1 MPGFIHNRTGP
12 IVRLRRYRARCRT
25 VTPPSPEPRRVKT
38 PSWFDPRLILGIV
51 LVLGSVAVG
60 AIVVAR
66 ADSSTSAVAVSRD
79 LAAGTVLTAG
89 DVHTTRV
96 RLQSTSA
103 LYVAGGTSVVGQ
115 TLGLALHAGE
125 LLPRSA
131 VVATSKVQT
140 TLTVPVRPENAPDV
154 KRGQRIAVWVSTQY
168 CQAVLVIG
176 DVVVQDVRQA
186 GTGALSAASDESLVV
201 RAPAALAQR
210 VVTALGLEGATLRVG
225 VLGGSPSP
233 TANDALP
240 TLGSCLAPSHSS

>member
-1 MPGFIHNRTGP
+1 M
-12 IVRLRRYRARCRT
+12 
-25 VTPPSPEPRRVKT
+25 KT
-38 PSWFDPRLILGIV
+38 PSWFDPRLVLGIV
-51 LVLGSVAVG
+51 LVLGSVALG
-60 AIVVAR
+60 AIVVSR
-66 ADSSTSAVAVSRD
+66 ADSSKAVVAMSRD
-79 LAAGTVLTAG
+79 LAAGTVITAA
-89 DVHTTRV
+89 DVHTARV
-96 RLQSTSA
+96 RLQSTA
-103 LYVAGGTSVVGQ
+103 GLYVPGGTSVLGR
-115 TLGLALHAGE
+115 TLTLSLRSGE

-131 VVATSKVQT
+131 VGATSRTET

-186 GTGALSAASDESLVV
+186 GTGALSAASNESLVV

-233 TANDALP
+233 SANDDLP
-240 TLGSCLAPSHSS
+240 TLGICLAPAHA

>member
-1 MPGFIHNRTGP
+1 MFD
-12 IVRLRRYRARCRT
+12 
-25 VTPPSPEPRRVKT
+25 VTTPSPEPRRIKT

-60 AIVVAR
+60 AIVVSR
-66 ADSSTSAVAVSRD
+66 ADSSTSVLAVSHD
-79 LAAGTVLTAG
+79 LAAGTVLTTA

-96 RLQSTSA
+96 RLQATSG
-103 LYVAGGTSVVGQ
+103 LYVTGGTSVVGQ
-115 TLGLALHAGE
+115 TLARPLRSGE
-125 LLPRSA
+125 LLARSA
-131 VVATSKVQT
+131 VAATPSTQT

-225 VLGGSPSP
+225 VLGGSVSSGV
-233 TANDALP
+233 NDDLPALG
-240 TLGSCLAPSHSS
+240 TCLAPAHAS

>member
-1 MPGFIHNRTGP
+1 M
-12 IVRLRRYRARCRT
+12 LD
-25 VTPPSPEPRRVKT
+25 VTLSSPEPRRVKT

-51 LVLGSVAVG
+51 LVLGSVALG
-60 AIVVAR
+60 AIVVSR
-66 ADSSTSAVAVSRD
+66 ADSSTSVVAVSHD

-96 RLQSTSA
+96 RLQRTTG
-103 LYVAGGTSVVGQ
+103 LYVPGDASVLGQ
-115 TLGLALHAGE
+115 TLARPLRSGE
-125 LLPRSA
+125 LLARSA
-131 VVATSKVQT
+131 VGATAKTET

-168 CQAVLVIG
+168 CQAVLVIA

-225 VLGGSPSP
+225 VLGGSAST
-233 TANDALP
+233 TANDQLP
-240 TLGSCLAPSHSS
+240 TLGTCLAPVRAS

>member
-1 MPGFIHNRTGP
+1 MT
-12 IVRLRRYRARCRT
+12 A
-25 VTPPSPEPRRVKT
+25 PSPEPRRVKT
-38 PSWFDPRLILGIV
+38 PSWFDPRLILGVV
-51 LVLGSVAVG
+51 LVLGSVALG
-60 AIVVAR
+60 AVVVSR
-66 ADSSTSAVAVSRD
+66 ADSSRAVVAVSRD
-79 LAAGTVLTAG
+79 LAAGTVLTAT
-89 DVHTTRV
+89 DVHATRV
-96 RLQSTSA
+96 RLQSTSG
-103 LYVAGGTSVVGQ
+103 LYVPASTSVVGR
-115 TLGLALHAGE
+115 TLTLSLRSGE

-131 VVATSKVQT
+131 VGPTSKTQT

-225 VLGGSPSP
+225 ILGGSPTPS
-233 TANDALP
+233 ANDNLP
-240 TLGSCLAPSHSS
+240 TLGACLAPSHAS

>member
-1 MPGFIHNRTGP
+1 MFD
-12 IVRLRRYRARCRT
+12 

-38 PSWFDPRLILGIV
+38 PSWFDPRLVLGIV
-51 LVLGSVAVG
+51 LVLGSVALG
-60 AIVVAR
+60 AIVVSR
-66 ADSSTSAVAVSRD
+66 ADSSTSVAAVSHD
-79 LAAGTVLTAG
+79 LAAGTVLTAA
-89 DVHTTRV
+89 DVHPTRV
-96 RLQSTSA
+96 RLQSTAS
-103 LYVAGGTSVVGQ
+103 LYVPAGTSVVGQ
-115 TLGLALHAGE
+115 TLARSLRSGE
-125 LLPRSA
+125 LLARSA
-131 VVATSKVQT
+131 VGPTPNTET

-225 VLGGSPSP
+225 VLGGSASLR
-233 TANDALP
+233 ANDDLP
-240 TLGSCLAPSHSS
+240 TLTTCLAPSRAS

>member
-1 MPGFIHNRTGP
+1 MFD
-12 IVRLRRYRARCRT
+12 
-25 VTPPSPEPRRVKT
+25 VTTPSPEPRRTKT

-51 LVLGSVAVG
+51 LVLGSVALG
-60 AIVVAR
+60 AVVVSR
-66 ADSSTSAVAVSRD
+66 ADSSTSVIAVSRD
-79 LAAGTVLTAG
+79 LAAGTVLTTA

-96 RLQSTSA
+96 RLQATSG
-103 LYVAGGTSVVGQ
+103 LYVTGATSVVGQ
-115 TLGLALHAGE
+115 TLARALRSGE
-125 LLPRSA
+125 LLARSA
-131 VVATSKVQT
+131 VGATPSTQT
-140 TLTVPVRPENAPDV
+140 TLTIPVRPENAPEV

-225 VLGGSPSP
+225 VLGGSASSG
-233 TANDALP
+233 ANDDLPALG
-240 TLGSCLAPSHSS
+240 TCLAPSHAS

>member
-1 MPGFIHNRTGP
+1 M
-12 IVRLRRYRARCRT
+12 LD

-38 PSWFDPRLILGIV
+38 PSWFDPRLVLGIV
-51 LVLGSVAVG
+51 LVLGSVGLGAV
-60 AIVVAR
+60 VVSR
-66 ADSSTSAVAVSRD
+66 ADSSTSVVAVSHD
-79 LAAGTVLTAG
+79 LAAGTVLTPA
-89 DVHTTRV
+89 DVHPTRV
-96 RLQSTSA
+96 RLQSTAS
-103 LYVAGGTSVVGQ
+103 LYVPGGTSVVGQ
-115 TLGLALHAGE
+115 TLARALRSGE
-125 LLPRSA
+125 LLARSA
-131 VVATSKVQT
+131 VAPTPATQT

-225 VLGGSPSP
+225 VLGG
-233 TANDALP
+233 TAVTAANDDLP
-240 TLGSCLAPSHSS
+240 TLNTCLAPSRAP

>member
-1 MPGFIHNRTGP
+1 
-12 IVRLRRYRARCRT
+12 
-25 VTPPSPEPRRVKT
+25 
-38 PSWFDPRLILGIV
+38 
-51 LVLGSVAVG
+51 VLGSVALG
-60 AIVVAR
+60 AMVVSR
-66 ADSSTSAVAVSRD
+66 ADSSKSVVAVSHD
-79 LAAGTVLTAG
+79 LAAGTVLTVG

-96 RLQSTSA
+96 RLQSTSG
-103 LYVAGGTSVVGQ
+103 LYVAAGTSVVGQ
-115 TLGLALHAGE
+115 TLALALRTGE

-131 VVATSKVQT
+131 VGATSTNVT

-201 RAPAALAQR
+201 RAPAGLAQR

-225 VLGGSPSP
+225 VLGGAPSR
-233 TANDALP
+233 TANNDLP
-240 TLGSCLAPSHSS
+240 TLSSCLAPSHSA

>member
-1 MPGFIHNRTGP
+1 
-12 IVRLRRYRARCRT
+12 V
-25 VTPPSPEPRRVKT
+25 
-38 PSWFDPRLILGIV
+38 V
-51 LVLGSVAVG
+51 LVLGSVALG
-60 AIVVAR
+60 AIVVSR
-66 ADSSTSAVAVSRD
+66 ADSSESVVAVSHD
-79 LAAGTVLTAG
+79 LSAGTVLTVG
-89 DVHTTRV
+89 DLHTARV
-96 RLQSTSA
+96 RLQSTSG
-103 LYVAGGTSVVGQ
+103 LYVPAGTSVVGR
-115 TLGLALHAGE
+115 TLALALRSGQ

-131 VVATSKVQT
+131 VGVTSTTAT

-233 TANDALP
+233 TANSNLP
-240 TLGSCLAPSHSS
+240 TLGTCLAPSPSS

>member
-1 MPGFIHNRTGP
+1 M
-12 IVRLRRYRARCRT
+12 
-25 VTPPSPEPRRVKT
+25 
-38 PSWFDPRLILGIV
+38 
-51 LVLGSVAVG
+51 VLGSVALG

-66 ADSSTSAVAVSRD
+66 ADSSKAVVAVSRD
-79 LAAGTVLTAG
+79 LAAGTVLAAS
-89 DVHTTRV
+89 DVHTARV
-96 RLQSTSA
+96 RLQSTA
-103 LYVAGGTSVVGQ
+103 GLYVAGGTSVIGQ
-115 TLGLALHAGE
+115 TLVLALHSGE

-131 VVATSKVQT
+131 VGATSTIQT

-233 TANDALP
+233 TANDTLP
-240 TLGSCLAPSHSS
+240 ALGSCLAPSPPS